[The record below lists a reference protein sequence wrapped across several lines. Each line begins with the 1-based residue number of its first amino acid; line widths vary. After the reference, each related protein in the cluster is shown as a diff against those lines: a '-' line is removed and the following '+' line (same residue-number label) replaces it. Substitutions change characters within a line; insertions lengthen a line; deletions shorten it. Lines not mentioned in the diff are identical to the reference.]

1 MFQTTNRLCHGPF
14 GDRRASHFSPI
25 FAAVARPVAPAAP
38 GPAHGARL
46 TSWTPPWL
54 RCHHVVSCMFMLLHF
69 YHRFEYIQLFW
80 ISLDAKSR
88 TGHIFGKQ
96 KIGVQPMMDIWGTL
110 QWPLQIW
117 RYATLPCTRFETRRA
132 LKPQL
137 SSASQRGTQRIDQN
151 FLGSPEPSPS
161 SFRW

>member
-1 MFQTTNRLCHGPF
+1 MSWSIWGSPSIPF
-14 GDRRASHFSPI
+14 LAHLRGGRKARGASGTGAGSRRTPNELDP
-25 FAAVARPVAPAAP
+25 AVA
-38 GPAHGARL
+38 
-46 TSWTPPWL
+46 W
-54 RCHHVVSCMFMLLHF
+54 VSSCCLMFMYVHVTPLLSS
-69 YHRFEYIQLFW
+69 FW
-80 ISLDAKSR
+80 DVLSIFNYSISLDAKSR

-151 FLGSPEPSPS
+151 FLESAEPSPS